1 MKQLPKIKVKG
12 TLTERT
18 FEILKD
24 AIINLELK
32 PGELIKEE
40 EISKQIGV
48 SRTPIRA
55 AFNRL
60 VYEGLLKIV
69 PGKGTFV
76 AELTEKQVEDLLSV
90 RELLEG
96 LSIELAATLRTEEDL
111 KNMRYILHRQEE
123 ALTGEFKSKK
133 VFLDI
138 DSELHNYIAGISQ
151 NEYLQKQLS
160 SILMNSR
167 RFLNA
172 TTADTFFLE
181 VIREHK
187 ELYKYIENQN
197 TEKAKEHMQNH
208 IHNIKMRMIKN
219 LNIQKD

>member
-1 MKQLPKIKVKG
+1 MNKLPKIKSKG

-24 AIINLELK
+24 AIVNLELK
-32 PGELIKEE
+32 PGQLIKEE
-40 EISKQIGV
+40 EISEQIGV

-60 VYEGLLKIV
+60 VYEGLLVIV

-76 AELTEKQVEDLLSV
+76 AELTEKQVEDLLIV
-90 RELLEG
+90 RKLLEG

-111 KNMRYILHRQEE
+111 KNIRYLLHKQEE
-123 ALTGEFKSKK
+123 ALRGEFKSKRA
-133 VFLDI
+133 FLDI
-138 DSELHNYIAGISQ
+138 DSELHNYIASISK

-160 SILMNSR
+160 IIIMNSR

-172 TTADTFFLE
+172 TTEDTFFLE
-181 VIREHK
+181 VIEEHK
-187 ELYKYIENQN
+187 ELYKYIEDQKP
-197 TEKAKEHMQNH
+197 EKAKEYMQKH
-208 IHNIKMRMIKN
+208 IDNIKIRMIKS
-219 LNIQKD
+219 LNI